1 LTLYHSR
8 RILITGALGQIGSD
22 LVPALRKRFP
32 REDVVASDYRK
43 TASEDVLSSGPFEY
57 LDTTD
62 EVAIA
67 KVAKKHDID
76 TIYHLAGILS
86 AVGEKNPTFAW
97 HVNMDSLYNVL
108 EVAKDRG
115 MLSVCWPSS
124 IAVFGPEV
132 PKVNAPQ
139 ESALNPR
146 TVYSITKVSGELL
159 CNYYFSKYGLDVR
172 SIRYPGIISS
182 ETHPGGGT
190 TDYAVEIFYEAVQRK
205 RYVSFV
211 RKDTVLPMLY
221 ITDCI
226 KATLSL
232 MDADPFRVSIRT
244 SYNLMGPTFSAEE
257 LVSEIRKYIPEFVC
271 DYKPDFRQ
279 EIADSWPTSVDDSRA
294 RKDWGW
300 TPDYN
305 LPEIVKD
312 MLEKLS
318 MKII

>member
-1 LTLYHSR
+1 LTNHSSG
-8 RILITGALGQIGSD
+8 RILVTGALGQIGSE
-22 LVPALRKRFP
+22 LVPTLRKIFAK
-32 REDVVASDYRK
+32 EDVVASDYRK
-43 TASEDVLSSGPFEY
+43 TASEEVLSSGPFEY

-62 EVAIA
+62 EVSIA

-97 HVNMDSLYNVL
+97 HVNMDSLYNIL
-108 EVAKDRG
+108 EVAKNKG
-115 MLSVCWPSS
+115 MLRVFWPSS

-132 PKVNAPQ
+132 PKVNTPQ
-139 ESALNPR
+139 DAALIPR
-146 TVYSITKVSGELL
+146 TVYGITKVSGELL

-190 TDYAVEIFYEAVQRK
+190 TDYAVEIFYEAVRRK

-211 RKDTVLPMLY
+211 KKDTLLPMLY
-221 ITDCI
+221 MPDCI

-232 MDADPFRVSIRT
+232 MDADSSQVSVRT
-244 SYNLMGPTFSAEE
+244 SYNLMGPIFSAEE
-257 LVSEIRKYIPEFVC
+257 LAGEIKRYIPEFVC
-271 DYKPDFRQ
+271 EYKPDFRQ
-279 EIADSWPTSVDDSRA
+279 EIADSWPSSVDDSHA
-294 RKDWGW
+294 RKDWDW
-300 TPDYN
+300 TPDYD
-305 LPEIVKD
+305 LPAIVKD

-318 MKII
+318 MKPA